1 MVLFGTT
8 AFLASSL
15 LFVVQPLVA
24 RTLLPVLGGSASV
37 WNSAM
42 LTFQVLLLG
51 GYLLAHLGAR
61 HLRLRWHP
69 PAAAALVVMATI
81 ALPVGLRDG
90 WVPPAGTPVVWTL
103 FAVAV
108 AVGGPF
114 LALSSVSPTLQRW
127 YGAVAPGVD
136 AYVLYAAGNA
146 GSFIGLLA
154 YPLVVERVLGL
165 SDQRAWWSAGYIAFA
180 VLFVVCATV
189 ARRAAVITPLP
200 PPAGDAAVAGVT
212 TSRQLL
218 RWAGMAAG
226 PSLLLLGT
234 TRHLSTDV
242 AAIPLLWVV
251 PLSVYLLTFVV
262 AFSGRGRRPA
272 SAAARLAPV
281 LAAVAVVSLA
291 ANLPVTPGL
300 ALHLGAFTVLAMAV
314 HGRLAA
320 ERPPLED
327 LTRFYLALS
336 AGGAAGGVVG
346 GLIAPAVFPGV
357 WEYPLGIVACLAAVV
372 PHAAIA
378 RRWRPVAAGVL
389 AALLVGAAV
398 ARVMLADAAGPPRVL
413 QAILGLATVAALAA
427 CRRSWQFAT
436 ALAVAAAIAVALP
449 GAGTVR
455 QLRTYYGV
463 TRVLEDGRGWRLLV
477 SGSTVHGAQD
487 PARPRVPLTYYA
499 PGGPLADV
507 VAASDPGGARSI
519 GVIGLGAG
527 SMAAYADAGDQVTFY
542 EIDPAVI
549 KLALDP
555 EVFSF
560 LADSAGMTR
569 IVAGDGRLTIAA
581 AGAGAHD
588 LVVVDAFSSDA
599 IPVHLLTREAV
610 VTYRRAL
617 TAGGMLA
624 FHVSS
629 RYFDLSP
636 VVARLAADAGLVAL
650 GRAGAGT
657 VDGSLLT
664 SAVAVGPE
672 GPAMAA
678 LRSMAGW
685 REIPP
690 GPSLWTDDRSDVLGA
705 L

>member
-1 MVLFGTT
+1 MALFGITS
-8 AFLASSL
+8 FLASAL
-15 LFVVQPLVA
+15 LFVVEPLVA

-69 PAAAALVVMATI
+69 PAAAALVVAATI
-81 ALPVGLRDG
+81 ALPVGLREG
-90 WVPPAGTPVVWTL
+90 WRPPAGTPVVWTL

-114 LALSSVSPTLQRW
+114 LALASVSPTLQRW

-180 VLFVVCATV
+180 VLFVVCAAV
-189 ARRAAVITPLP
+189 ARRAPGAGAP
-200 PPAGDAAVAGVT
+200 PPPVAPGAGVT
-212 TSRQLL
+212 TSRHLL
-218 RWAGMAAG
+218 RWAGMAAA

-272 SAAARLAPV
+272 SAAGRLAPV

-291 ANLPVTPGL
+291 AGLPVAPGL
-300 ALHLGAFTVLAMAV
+300 ALHLGAFTMLAMAV

-320 ERPPLED
+320 ERPPVED
-327 LTRFYLALS
+327 HTRYYLALS

-346 GLIAPAVFPGV
+346 GLIAPVVFPGV
-357 WEYPLGIVACLAAVV
+357 WEYPLGIVACLACVA
-372 PHAAIA
+372 PHAAIG
-378 RRWRPVAAGVL
+378 RRWRPVAAGAL

-398 ARVMLADAAGPPRVL
+398 ARVMLADAAGPPRAL
-413 QAILGLATVAALAA
+413 QAILGLATVAALAS
-427 CRRSWQFAT
+427 CRRAWQFAT
-436 ALAVAAAIAVALP
+436 ALAVAGAIAVALP

-463 TRVLEDGRGWRLLV
+463 TRVLEDDRGWRLLV

-507 VAASDPGGARSI
+507 VTASDAGGPRSV

-527 SMAAYADAGDQVTFY
+527 SMAAYAEAGDQVTFY

-549 KLALDP
+549 ELALDP
-555 EVFSF
+555 RVFSF
-560 LADSAGMTR
+560 LADSAGTIR
-569 IVAGDGRLTIAA
+569 IVPGDGRLTIAA
-581 AGAGAHD
+581 AGAGVHD

-599 IPVHLLTREAV
+599 IPVHLVTREAV
-610 VTYRRAL
+610 ATYRRAL
-617 TAGGMLA
+617 SPGGMLA
-624 FHVSS
+624 FHVSN
-629 RYFDLSP
+629 RYFDLLP
-636 VVARLAADAGLVAL
+636 VVARLASDAGLIAL
-650 GRAGAGT
+650 GRTGAGT

-664 SAVAVGPE
+664 SAVALGPE

-678 LRSMAGW
+678 LRATPGW

-690 GPSLWTDDRSDVLGA
+690 GPALWTDDRSDVLGA